1 MVVFIFLST
10 YFFDFL
16 ENIFR
21 ALQTLYLRG
30 TQGIYM
36 SKIRKKNKAYLK
48 NSIYFLQI
56 FEKYDSK
63 TPKSKVVSVKNAV

>member
-1 MVVFIFLST
+1 
-10 YFFDFL
+10 
-16 ENIFR
+16 
-21 ALQTLYLRG
+21 
-30 TQGIYM
+30 M
-36 SKIRKKNKAYLK
+36 SKMHKKNKAYLK